1 MSGEPKPSPVPEP
14 SGAAGEAELARLRR
28 EIDRIDEQLVA
39 LMGERANLVV
49 GVGAAK
55 RAGGI
60 PIYAPHREREVIDRA
75 IARNPGPLGARTV
88 EAVFRELMSG
98 SFALELPLRIG
109 YLGPPGTFS
118 HVAAVRH
125 FGSSVEFADL
135 TEISLV
141 FEEVAKEHLHYGLV
155 PYENSIGGSV
165 VETLDAFQEFDAT
178 IAAEALVDVS
188 QVLLA
193 NCAPDAVTRIHSKA
207 EAFAQCRRW
216 LSRRYPKAELVA
228 EPSTAAA
235 AKVAARDAAHGA
247 AAIASAL
254 AGEIYGLHALFDS
267 IQDRADN
274 VTRFLV
280 IGRQPSR
287 RTGVDKTSI
296 MFAAQHAPGALVDVL
311 ASFRAQQL
319 NLSHIEKRPSARENW
334 RYTFFIDV
342 DAHRDDDDL
351 KRAIDDASRHCLS
364 LKVLGSYP
372 RAERIL

>member
-1 MSGEPKPSPVPEP
+1 M
-14 SGAAGEAELARLRR
+14 AAGPTDPRTDATPGGEAELARLRG
-28 EIDRIDEQLVA
+28 EIDRIDEQLVS
-39 LMGERANLVV
+39 LMAARSALVV
-49 GVGAAK
+49 GVGQAK
-55 RAGGI
+55 RTGGI
-60 PIYAPHREREVIDRA
+60 PVYAPHREREVIDRA
-75 IARNPGPLGARTV
+75 IARNPGPLPARTV

-109 YLGPPGTFS
+109 FLGPPGTFS
-118 HVAAVRH
+118 HLAAVRH

-135 TEISLV
+135 SEISLV
-141 FEEVAKEHLHYGLV
+141 FEEVVKEHLHYGLV
-155 PYENSIGGSV
+155 PYENSIGGSI

-178 IAAEALVDVS
+178 IAAEALVEVN

-193 NCAPDAVTRIHSKA
+193 NCAPEAVTRIHSRG

-228 EPSTAAA
+228 EASTAAA
-235 AKVAARDAAHGA
+235 ARVAARDAALGA
-247 AAIASAL
+247 AAIGSEL

-267 IQDRADN
+267 IQDRAGN

-280 IGRQPSR
+280 IGRQPSK
-287 RTGVDKTSI
+287 RTGTDKTSI

-311 ASFRAQQL
+311 QAFRAQSL

-351 KRAIDDASRHCLS
+351 KRAIDDASKHCLS